1 MLIKLF
7 GFGAGK
13 IRKEFG
19 GAIIIDDPHKA
30 SEASSDTDVSI
41 DFVEVVPYSSELSS
55 NIVIDTP
62 IDVAPLP
69 PQACNYEAFEL
80 PYYLAV
86 MALGERQIDDEL
98 AYESNYGLVGVVAE
112 KPQNNSLYAV
122 MMTNSGTD
130 GKEWL
135 RAVTIDS
142 VPKSWQSGTKLYFC
156 GNDVI
161 YDQIEY
167 IAGEEILA
175 AALTATPS
183 GL

>member
-1 MLIKLF
+1 
-7 GFGAGK
+7 
-13 IRKEFG
+13 
-19 GAIIIDDPHKA
+19 
-30 SEASSDTDVSI
+30 
-41 DFVEVVPYSSELSS
+41 
-55 NIVIDTP
+55 
-62 IDVAPLP
+62 
-69 PQACNYEAFEL
+69 L

-161 YDQIEY
+161 YDQTEY